1 MMFKR
6 NKSGIEYVVIDT
18 ETTGLHS
25 DARVIELAMVV
36 VSADGKIRDH
46 FSTLL
51 RGDGTVGN
59 QFAAR
64 VHGIKSH
71 QLASAPTFKEIF
83 HSYEEFIDG
92 RIPVAHNASF
102 DRARINYELELI
114 RKKPLEIMACTLSL
128 GIELGYGKLKLSEAA
143 SQFGIDTGRSH
154 RALDDAKATAHLLAI
169 YMKKNRVG
177 TDAYLSR
184 FN

>member
-1 MMFKR
+1 
-6 NKSGIEYVVIDT
+6 
-18 ETTGLHS
+18 
-25 DARVIELAMVV
+25 
-36 VSADGKIRDH
+36 
-46 FSTLL
+46 
-51 RGDGTVGN
+51 
-59 QFAAR
+59 
-64 VHGIKSH
+64 
-71 QLASAPTFKEIF
+71 
-83 HSYEEFIDG
+83 
-92 RIPVAHNASF
+92 
-102 DRARINYELELI
+102 
-114 RKKPLEIMACTLSL
+114 MACTLSL